1 VEKYILYASLAMSSV
16 SVVFFLILNFRV
28 NRMIKKYK
36 HFMHGLGDSDVEN
49 LMISYLDNLEKL
61 KNEVHNDVNKRIEK
75 LENKIPGCLQHV
87 GMVSYNAFDN
97 VGNNM
102 SFSVALLDENRDGF
116 VLTGIYTRE
125 NSYVYAKEIVKGEP
139 QRKLSSEEFEAIN
152 KAFDK

>member
-1 VEKYILYASLAMSSV
+1 M
-16 SVVFFLILNFRV
+16 
-28 NRMIKKYK
+28 
-36 HFMHGLGDSDVEN
+36 EN